1 MSQTLEALVVEL
13 RADVKGLQSSLQSA
27 AGDVQRF
34 SSSSTKSVDG
44 FQAAIGRARMAV
56 LTLGTAWAAFRIGK
70 GILDAGIQIETMRN
84 KMIAATGDSRVA
96 ADALAFV
103 REEADRLGLD
113 IRSASDGFAGFSAS
127 ALRAGLTLQQTKDI
141 FAGVSEAAVSM
152 RLPAE
157 QVSLVFKA
165 LEQMAGKGVVS
176 MEELRGQLGDALPGA
191 FEIAAKSMGKTT
203 AEFSKMVANGEV
215 LSSDFLPKFGEAIRK
230 ELGGSVDEASK
241 GAQAAFNRLGNAF
254 FDLRAKMAEAG
265 FIDVVT
271 DAVTKLTGQLN
282 DPATAE
288 GLKGFAA
295 LLGGIASAA
304 ISAASALG
312 EFYSSASKAI
322 ERAGDSAFGAIF
334 GEEGSK
340 QIALARRAKANG
352 LSTDSQKAIDDYMAK
367 GGFKAK
373 PGNPA
378 ASGGLSSEGAFKGVG
393 AVSGKYTL
401 GTPAASGM
409 GNGTATSQKK
419 TDAAARAQQLA
430 QAQADAMREQLAG
443 QADSMKYQFA
453 SPEQQ
458 ATMDVEKQQETLKKA
473 LDAKAITEQEYRE
486 LSLEAEMDYQER
498 LAKIR
503 DDAREQDQSALEDFL
518 GIRIKSEDEIRN
530 KSLADQAKGFR
541 ETISQAAQH
550 NRVFFALDKAAA
562 IARALIAARESVVSA
577 YAFGSRIGGPPL
589 GAAFAGIAAAAQ
601 VANIAAIASTSFGG
615 GGSGVGSSGSSGSS
629 STSDAS
635 APTSSGSSAPG
646 KSVYITLNGDDAAF
660 YSKNSIRKLLEGIND
675 ALSDGSQLKV
685 AVSN

>member
-34 SSSSTKSVDG
+34 SNSSSKSVDG
-44 FQAAIGRARMAV
+44 FQAAISRARTAV

-103 REEADRLGLD
+103 REEANRLGLD
-113 IRSASDGFAGFSAS
+113 IRTASDGFAGFSAS

-141 FAGVSEAAVSM
+141 FVGVSEAAVSM

-157 QVSLVFKA
+157 QVGLVFKA
-165 LEQMAGKGVVS
+165 LEQIAGKGVVS

-203 AEFSKMVANGEV
+203 AEFSKLVANGDV
-215 LSSDFLPKFGEAIRK
+215 LASDFLPKFGAAIRK
-230 ELGGSVDEASK
+230 ELGGSVDEASQ

-254 FDLRAKMAEAG
+254 FDLKAKMAEAG
-265 FIDVVT
+265 FIDVIT
-271 DAVTKLTGQLN
+271 DAVTRLTDQMN
-282 DPATAE
+282 DPATAD
-288 GLKGFAA
+288 GLKGFAT
-295 LLGGIASAA
+295 LLAGIASAA

-312 EFYSSASKAI
+312 DFYTSANKAI
-322 ERAGDSAFGAIF
+322 ERAGDSAFGAVF

-340 QIALARRAKANG
+340 QIALARKAKANG
-352 LSTDSQKAIDDYMAK
+352 LSVDSQKAVDAYMAQ
-367 GGFKAK
+367 GGLKAK
-373 PGNPA
+373 TGNPA
-378 ASGGLSSEGAFKGVG
+378 DTRGLSSEGAYAGG
-393 AVSGKYTL
+393 AAPVKSGYTL
-401 GTPAASGM
+401 GTAAKPVASDDQRKKM
-409 GNGTATSQKK
+409 EAAQKK
-419 TDAAARAQQLA
+419 AEAV
-430 QAQADAMREQLAG
+430 REQLAG
-443 QADSMKYQFA
+443 QAESMKYQFA

-458 ATMDVEKQQETLKKA
+458 ATIDVEKQQETLKKA
-473 LDAKAITEQEYRE
+473 LDVKAITEQEYRE

-541 ETISQAAQH
+541 DTISQAAQH

-601 VANIAAIASTSFGG
+601 AANIAAIASTSFGG
-615 GGSGVGSSGSSGSS
+615 GGSAVGSSGSSGSS
-629 STSDAS
+629 STSDTS
-635 APTSSGSSAPG
+635 APTSSASSAPG